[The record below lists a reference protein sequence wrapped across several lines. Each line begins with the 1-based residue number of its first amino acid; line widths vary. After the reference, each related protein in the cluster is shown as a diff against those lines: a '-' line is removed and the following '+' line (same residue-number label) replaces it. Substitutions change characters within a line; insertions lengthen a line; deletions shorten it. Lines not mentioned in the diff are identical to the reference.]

1 VATYGSLLLPEYRFD
16 PYSGLWRHRSGLV
29 EPPLRLAQLS
39 YDANGRLRFPSRHER
54 APESALGEYLAEARD
69 LFTKLA
75 EQPVAAW
82 AEGGGTARLSAAFE
96 ELRWFELPDVCLG

>member
-1 VATYGSLLLPEYRFD
+1 M
-16 PYSGLWRHRSGLV
+16 
-29 EPPLRLAQLS
+29 
-39 YDANGRLRFPSRHER
+39 
-54 APESALGEYLAEARD
+54 AEARD

-82 AEGGGTARLSAAFE
+82 AECGGTARLSAAFE